1 MGVAREGYPDRPRD
15 ALAWAARQSP
25 EALSRVRRLALRGL
39 RSEDAAYRHN
49 CAILMGDIG
58 LGLAALAELISA
70 LGDPSVEVRIRAVE
84 AIADLGNADPTIL
97 PALKAAAND
106 ADPGVREHAFGAIDE
121 IELGLEIGEML
132 RP

>member
-1 MGVAREGYPDRPRD
+1 MT
-15 ALAWAARQSP
+15 
-25 EALSRVRRLALRGL
+25 
-39 RSEDAAYRHN
+39 YRHH

-58 LGLAALAELISA
+58 FGLAALPELISA

-106 ADPGVREHAFGAIDE
+106 ADPGVREHALGAIDE